1 LRDSSFVRR
10 VRMAQ
15 SMGIAKPTVVRKT
28 EPAKTVYEIRAPKV
42 SDGGG
47 TPVLIHVYSR
57 ADLEWLM
64 KHIYGVLGYAFA
76 QEAEVRRGE

>member
-1 LRDSSFVRR
+1 
-10 VRMAQ
+10 
-15 SMGIAKPTVVRKT
+15 MGIAKPTVVRKT

-57 ADLEWLM
+57 QDLEWLM
-64 KHIYGVLGYAFA
+64 KQIYGVLGYAFA
-76 QEAEVRRGE
+76 QEAEVTRGE